1 MVYKYYSADRV
12 REKMPKYKGTDE
24 ELQMQLDKID
34 LLYSSAVR
42 ELETKLQILSDDFG
56 KKNSY
61 TPIHHV
67 TKRVKTLESIIDKAE
82 RYGIEDPIN
91 NLDTVMKQVLDI
103 AGVRVV
109 TNYEEDIY
117 TMSDI
122 LLKQNDIELIRV
134 KDYCKSP
141 KESGYRSLHVVVSIP
156 VYLVNTVEMVPVE
169 IQFRSIAM
177 DTWASLEH
185 ELRYKNKGELSED
198 IKEQLKD
205 CASRLHE
212 VDRKMSAIRHEVLG
226 D

>member
-1 MVYKYYSADRV
+1 MGYKYYSADRV
-12 REKMPKYKGTDE
+12 REKMPRYKGTDE

-82 RYGIEDPIN
+82 RYRIEDPIN

>member
-1 MVYKYYSADRV
+1 MGYKYYSADRV
-12 REKMPKYKGTDE
+12 REKMPRYKGTDE

>member
-1 MVYKYYSADRV
+1 MGYKYYSVDRV
-12 REKMPKYKGTDE
+12 REKMPRYKGTDE

-117 TMSDI
+117 TMSNI

>member
-12 REKMPKYKGTDE
+12 REKMPRYKGTDE

>member
-1 MVYKYYSADRV
+1 MGYKYYSADRV
-12 REKMPKYKGTDE
+12 REKMPRYKGTDE

-156 VYLVNTVEMVPVE
+156 VYLVNTVEMVPIE

>member
-12 REKMPKYKGTDE
+12 REKMPRYKGTDE
-24 ELQMQLDKID
+24 ELQIQLNKID

>member
-1 MVYKYYSADRV
+1 M
-12 REKMPKYKGTDE
+12 
-24 ELQMQLDKID
+24 
-34 LLYSSAVR
+34 R

>member
-12 REKMPKYKGTDE
+12 REKMPRYKGTDE

-141 KESGYRSLHVVVSIP
+141 KESGYRSLHVVVSIR

>member
-12 REKMPKYKGTDE
+12 REKMPRYKGTNE